1 MSPYTIG
8 REHITIGV
16 RMSHER
22 APTSADAKCGPY
34 APHPVHFWW
43 NTFWRLQ
50 SSFLPTSNAD
60 HVQRSQ
66 VMSYLFLDKVVSHIW
81 INKLHYEPIKAVR
94 DDTG

>member
-60 HVQRSQ
+60 HMCPKKS
-66 VMSYLFLDKVVSHIW
+66 SYVLFIS
-81 INKLHYEPIKAVR
+81 R
-94 DDTG
+94 